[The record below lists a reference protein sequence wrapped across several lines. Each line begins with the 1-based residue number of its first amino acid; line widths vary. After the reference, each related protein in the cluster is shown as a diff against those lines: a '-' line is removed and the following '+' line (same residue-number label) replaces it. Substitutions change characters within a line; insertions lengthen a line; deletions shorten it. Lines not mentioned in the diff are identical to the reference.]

1 MSTNFIAGIV
11 SGLDTT
17 ALIDAL
23 VTSRSGPV
31 LLLQQRQAQKTAQ
44 LSAWKSFEAILV
56 SLKVET
62 DRLGRSTQWSTP
74 RVTVSDEEILTAA
87 GSSKAAL
94 ASYEFAVGALAEAHQ
109 IQSVAFASRTDAVGG
124 GTLSITVGTRTT
136 DLTVA
141 AGATLEDLAAQIE
154 EAEVGASASIV
165 RSDDGAAEAYYL
177 VLTSDETGTSS
188 AISVTS
194 SLSGGT
200 DPVLATEVRAAANAQ
215 LLLGGD
221 GGLAL
226 QSTTNTFEDV
236 VDGVDVTVRRVT
248 DPGES
253 VTVDVGRDTEGLET
267 AVRTFV
273 DRYNAMISFV
283 NGQYAFDP
291 EVGTRPPLLG
301 DASLTAMTSEVRGL
315 VTRALPGGT
324 GSVRTLFAA
333 GIRSGS
339 DGTLTFDVDE
349 FRDALAA
356 DFDAVANLFQA
367 DAAFDAAGIEWISA
381 PDAVNLAERE
391 LEVVISQAATRAQLA
406 GSSISLSGGLVID
419 DSNDEFRISID
430 GIASETLSI
439 AHGTYTDGDLLAAA
453 IRTAIQDSANL
464 GELGVRVS
472 FVDGGSGSGSFTFT
486 SNRYGED
493 GTILLVTSGSS
504 AFATDL
510 GLSSVFGQT
519 AAGTDVAGTIGGV
532 TAEGLGQTLS
542 VPDDAEEIG
551 GISFLVTA
559 TTATTFQAS
568 FTEGVGRA
576 ASRLLDSLTA
586 AGTGRL
592 SRLEGSVQ
600 RLIERIDE
608 DVAAKREQLE
618 AYRARL
624 VRHYTRLETTLGQ
637 LQSQGAFLSA
647 QFAAG
652 SNQGGFG
659 LNTKS

>member
-62 DRLGRSTQWSTP
+62 DRLGRSTLWNTP
-74 RVTVSDEEILTAA
+74 RVAVSDEEILTAA
-87 GSSKAAL
+87 GSSQAAL

-109 IQSVAFASRTDAVGG
+109 IQSVAFGSRTDAVGS
-124 GTLSITVGTRTT
+124 GTLSITVGTKTT

-154 EAEVGASASIV
+154 EAGVGASASIV

-221 GGLAL
+221 GGLVL

-236 VDGVDVTVRRVT
+236 VEGVDVTVRRVT

-253 VTVDVGRDTEGLET
+253 VTVEVGRDTEGLET

-301 DASLTAMTSEVRGL
+301 DASLTAMTSEVRSL

-339 DGTLTFDVDE
+339 DGTLSFDAGE
-349 FRDALAA
+349 FRDALDA
-356 DFDAVANLFQA
+356 DFDSVASLFRA
-367 DAAFDAAGIEWISA
+367 DAAFDATGIEWISA

-430 GIASETLSI
+430 GIASETLAI

-453 IRTAIQDSANL
+453 IRDAVQDSTNL
-464 GELGVRVS
+464 GELGVEVS

-504 AFATDL
+504 AFAADL

-542 VPDDAEEIG
+542 VPDDAEDIG

-559 TTATTFQAS
+559 TAPTTFHAS

-576 ASRLLDSLTA
+576 ASRLLGSLTA

-592 SRLEGSVQ
+592 ARLEGSVE
-600 RLIERIDE
+600 RLIERIDD
-608 DVAAKREQLE
+608 DVTAKKEQLE

-624 VRHYTRLETTLGQ
+624 VRHYTRLETTLGE

-659 LNTKS
+659 LNTNS